1 LKDFV
6 MQQFIT
12 FQIGEQVL
20 GIDIMAVREIR
31 AWSPTT
37 ALPHVA
43 NHVRGVVNLR
53 GTVLPV
59 MDLRARLGWGETDPS
74 ARHVIMVVR
83 VNEQLQ
89 GLIVDAV
96 NDIVTIDEENLQA
109 PPDVS
114 GNRLGGSRGPAPPF
128 FALSSSSPPRIVL
141 ALRFNWDTPVRTSL
155 RMR

>member
-1 LKDFV
+1 

-114 GNRLGGSRGPAPPF
+114 GNRLGDIIRGLA
-128 FALSSSSPPRIVL
+128 SIEDRMVMIL
-141 ALRFNWDTPVRTSL
+141 ALDALAIEPEISVAEAA
-155 RMR
+155 

>member
-1 LKDFV
+1 

-96 NDIVTIDEENLQA
+96 NDIVTIDEANLQP

-114 GNRLGGSRGPAPPF
+114 GNRLGEVIRGLA
-128 FALSSSSPPRIVL
+128 SIEDRMVMIL
-141 ALRFNWDTPVRTSL
+141 ALEALAIEPESSIPEAA
-155 RMR
+155 

>member
-1 LKDFV
+1 

-59 MDLRARLGWGETDPS
+59 MDLRARLGWGETAPS

-114 GNRLGGSRGPAPPF
+114 GNRLGEIIRGLA
-128 FALSSSSPPRIVL
+128 SIEDRMVMIL
-141 ALRFNWDTPVRTSL
+141 ALDALAIEPEISVAEAA
-155 RMR
+155 

>member
-1 LKDFV
+1 
-6 MQQFIT
+6 MQQYIT

-43 NHVRGVVNLR
+43 SHVRGVVNLR

-59 MDLRARLGWGETDPS
+59 MDLRARLGWGATDPS

-96 NDIVTIDEENLQA
+96 NDIVTIDSDTLQP

-114 GNRLGGSRGPAPPF
+114 GDRLGEIIRGLASIEDRMVMILALE
-128 FALSSSSPPRIVL
+128 ALSIEPTEVV
-141 ALRFNWDTPVRTSL
+141 AEAA
-155 RMR
+155 

>member
-1 LKDFV
+1 MNYKDYA

-96 NDIVTIDEENLQA
+96 NDIVTIDEANLQP

-114 GNRLGGSRGPAPPF
+114 GNRLGEIIRGLASIEDRMVMILALE
-128 FALSSSSPPRIVL
+128 ALSIEPEISV
-141 ALRFNWDTPVRTSL
+141 AEAA
-155 RMR
+155 

>member
-1 LKDFV
+1 

-59 MDLRARLGWGETDPS
+59 MDLRARLGWGETEPS

-96 NDIVTIDEENLQA
+96 NDIVTIDEDNLQP

-114 GNRLGGSRGPAPPF
+114 GNRLGEIIRGLA
-128 FALSSSSPPRIVL
+128 SIEDRMVMIL
-141 ALRFNWDTPVRTSL
+141 ALEALTIEPEISVAEAA
-155 RMR
+155 

>member
-1 LKDFV
+1 

-43 NHVRGVVNLR
+43 NYVRGVVNLR

-59 MDLRARLGWGETDPS
+59 MDLRARLGWGETAPS

-83 VNEQLQ
+83 VNEKLQ

-96 NDIVTIDEENLQA
+96 NDIVTIDEDNLQA

-114 GNRLGGSRGPAPPF
+114 GKNLGEIIRGLA
-128 FALSSSSPPRIVL
+128 SIEDRMVMIL
-141 ALRFNWDTPVRTSL
+141 ALDALAIEPEISVAEAA
-155 RMR
+155 

>member
-1 LKDFV
+1 

-43 NHVRGVVNLR
+43 NYVRGVVNLR

-59 MDLRARLGWGETDPS
+59 MDLRARLGWGETAPS

-83 VNEQLQ
+83 VNDKLQ

-96 NDIVTIDEENLQA
+96 NDIVTIDEDNLQA

-114 GNRLGGSRGPAPPF
+114 GNRLDEIIRGLA
-128 FALSSSSPPRIVL
+128 SIEDRMVMIL
-141 ALRFNWDTPVRTSL
+141 ALDALAIEPEISVAEAA
-155 RMR
+155 

>member
-1 LKDFV
+1 

-59 MDLRARLGWGETDPS
+59 MDLRARLGWGATDPS

-96 NDIVTIDEENLQA
+96 NDIVTIDEDNLQA

-114 GNRLGGSRGPAPPF
+114 GNRLGEIIRGLA
-128 FALSSSSPPRIVL
+128 SIEDRMVMIL
-141 ALRFNWDTPVRTSL
+141 ALEALAIEPENNVSEAA
-155 RMR
+155 

>member
-1 LKDFV
+1 
-6 MQQFIT
+6 MQQYIT

-59 MDLRARLGWGETDPS
+59 MDLRARLGWGATDPS

-96 NDIVTIDEENLQA
+96 NDIVTINEDSLQT

-114 GNRLGGSRGPAPPF
+114 GNHLGEIIRGLA
-128 FALSSSSPPRIVL
+128 SIEDRMVMIL
-141 ALRFNWDTPVRTSL
+141 ALEALAIEPETSVAEAA
-155 RMR
+155 

>member
-114 GNRLGGSRGPAPPF
+114 GNRLGEIIRGLA
-128 FALSSSSPPRIVL
+128 SIEDRMVMIL
-141 ALRFNWDTPVRTSL
+141 ALDALAIEPEISVAEAA
-155 RMR
+155 

>member
-1 LKDFV
+1 
-6 MQQFIT
+6 MQQYIT

-59 MDLRARLGWGETDPS
+59 MDLRARLGWGATDPS

-96 NDIVTIDEENLQA
+96 NDIVTIDGDTLQP

-114 GNRLGGSRGPAPPF
+114 GDRLGEIIRGLA
-128 FALSSSSPPRIVL
+128 SIEDRMVMIL
-141 ALRFNWDTPVRTSL
+141 ALEALAIETNETVAEAA
-155 RMR
+155 

>member
-1 LKDFV
+1 
-6 MQQFIT
+6 MQQYIT

-43 NHVRGVVNLR
+43 NYVRGVVNLR

-59 MDLRARLGWGETDPS
+59 MDLRARLGWGATDPS

-96 NDIVTIDEENLQA
+96 NDIVTIDEDSLQV
-109 PPDVS
+109 PPDMS
-114 GNRLGGSRGPAPPF
+114 GNRVSELIRGLASIEDRMVMILALE
-128 FALSSSSPPRIVL
+128 ALSIEPESGV
-141 ALRFNWDTPVRTSL
+141 AEAA
-155 RMR
+155 

>member
-1 LKDFV
+1 

-12 FQIGEQVL
+12 FQIGEQIL

-96 NDIVTIDEENLQA
+96 NDIVTIDEDNLQA

-114 GNRLGGSRGPAPPF
+114 GNRLGELIRGLA
-128 FALSSSSPPRIVL
+128 SIDDRMVMIL
-141 ALRFNWDTPVRTSL
+141 ALEALAIEPENIVAEAA
-155 RMR
+155 

>member
-1 LKDFV
+1 

-43 NHVRGVVNLR
+43 NYVRGVVNLR

-59 MDLRARLGWGETDPS
+59 MDLRARLGWGET
-74 ARHVIMVVR
+74 
-83 VNEQLQ
+83 
-89 GLIVDAV
+89 
-96 NDIVTIDEENLQA
+96 A
-109 PPDVS
+109 P
-114 GNRLGGSRGPAPPF
+114 
-128 FALSSSSPPRIVL
+128 SPPPCHHGGPRE
-141 ALRFNWDTPVRTSL
+141 
-155 RMR
+155 

>member
-1 LKDFV
+1 
-6 MQQFIT
+6 MQQYIT
-12 FQIGEQVL
+12 FQIGEQIL

-43 NHVRGVVNLR
+43 SHVRGVVNLR

-59 MDLRARLGWGETDPS
+59 MDLRARLGWGDTDPT

-83 VNEQLQ
+83 VHDQLQ

-96 NDIVTIDEENLQA
+96 NDIVTIDGDTLQP

-114 GNRLGGSRGPAPPF
+114 GGHLGEIILGLASMDDRMVMI
-128 FALSSSSPPRIVL
+128 LSLDAL
-141 ALRFNWDTPVRTSL
+141 ALDPAEPVAEAA
-155 RMR
+155 

>member
-1 LKDFV
+1 
-6 MQQFIT
+6 MQQYIT

-43 NHVRGVVNLR
+43 NYVRGVVNLR

-59 MDLRARLGWGETDPS
+59 MDLRARLGWGATDPS

-96 NDIVTIDEENLQA
+96 NDIVTIDEDSLQV
-109 PPDVS
+109 PPDLS
-114 GNRLGGSRGPAPPF
+114 GNSVNEIIRGLASIEDRMVMILALE
-128 FALSSSSPPRIVL
+128 ALSIEPESGV
-141 ALRFNWDTPVRTSL
+141 AEAA
-155 RMR
+155 

>member
-1 LKDFV
+1 

-96 NDIVTIDEENLQA
+96 NDIVTIDEANLQP

-114 GNRLGGSRGPAPPF
+114 GNRLGEVIRGLASIEDRMVMILALE
-128 FALSSSSPPRIVL
+128 ALSIEPEISV
-141 ALRFNWDTPVRTSL
+141 AEAA
-155 RMR
+155 

>member
-1 LKDFV
+1 

-96 NDIVTIDEENLQA
+96 NDIVTIDEASLQP

-114 GNRLGGSRGPAPPF
+114 GDRLGEIIRGLASIEDRMVMILALE
-128 FALSSSSPPRIVL
+128 ALSIEPE
-141 ALRFNWDTPVRTSL
+141 TSVAEAA
-155 RMR
+155 

>member
-96 NDIVTIDEENLQA
+96 NDIVTIDEDNLQA

-114 GNRLGGSRGPAPPF
+114 GNRLGEIIRGLA
-128 FALSSSSPPRIVL
+128 SIEDRMVMIL
-141 ALRFNWDTPVRTSL
+141 ALDALAIEPEISVAEAA
-155 RMR
+155 

>member
-1 LKDFV
+1 

-114 GNRLGGSRGPAPPF
+114 GNRLGEIIRGLA
-128 FALSSSSPPRIVL
+128 SIEDRMVMIL
-141 ALRFNWDTPVRTSL
+141 ALDALAIEPEISVAEAA
-155 RMR
+155 

>member
-1 LKDFV
+1 
-6 MQQFIT
+6 
-12 FQIGEQVL
+12 
-20 GIDIMAVREIR
+20 
-31 AWSPTT
+31 
-37 ALPHVA
+37 LPHVA

-96 NDIVTIDEENLQA
+96 NDIVTIDEANLQP

-114 GNRLGGSRGPAPPF
+114 GDRLGEIIRGLASIEDRMVMILALE
-128 FALSSSSPPRIVL
+128 ALSIEPEISV
-141 ALRFNWDTPVRTSL
+141 AEAA
-155 RMR
+155 

>member
-1 LKDFV
+1 

-43 NHVRGVVNLR
+43 NYVRGVVNLR

-59 MDLRARLGWGETDPS
+59 MDLRARLGWGETTPS

-83 VNEQLQ
+83 VNEKLQ

-96 NDIVTIDEENLQA
+96 NDIVTIDEDNLQA

-114 GNRLGGSRGPAPPF
+114 GNRLDEIIRGLA
-128 FALSSSSPPRIVL
+128 SIEDRMVMIL
-141 ALRFNWDTPVRTSL
+141 ALDALAIEPEISVAEAA
-155 RMR
+155 

>member
-1 LKDFV
+1 

-96 NDIVTIDEENLQA
+96 NDIVTIDEDNLQA

-114 GNRLGGSRGPAPPF
+114 GNRLGEIIRGLA
-128 FALSSSSPPRIVL
+128 SIEDRMVMIL
-141 ALRFNWDTPVRTSL
+141 ALDALAIEPEISVAEAA
-155 RMR
+155 

>member
-12 FQIGEQVL
+12 FQIVEQVL

-96 NDIVTIDEENLQA
+96 NDIVTIDEDNLQA

-114 GNRLGGSRGPAPPF
+114 GNRLGEIIRGLA
-128 FALSSSSPPRIVL
+128 SIEDRMVMIL
-141 ALRFNWDTPVRTSL
+141 ALDALAIEPEISVAEAA
-155 RMR
+155 

>member
-1 LKDFV
+1 

-96 NDIVTIDEENLQA
+96 NDIVTIDEANLQP

-114 GNRLGGSRGPAPPF
+114 GDRLGEIIRGLA
-128 FALSSSSPPRIVL
+128 SIEDRMVMIL
-141 ALRFNWDTPVRTSL
+141 ALEALAIEPESSIPEAA
-155 RMR
+155 

>member
-1 LKDFV
+1 
-6 MQQFIT
+6 MQYIT
-12 FQIGEQVL
+12 FEIGEQAF

-43 NHVRGVVNLR
+43 DYVRGVVNLR

-59 MDLRARLGWGETDPS
+59 MDLRARLGWGTTDPS

-83 VNEQLQ
+83 VNDQLQ

-96 NDIVTIDEENLQA
+96 NDIVSIDDDALQPPPELPGDRIADLIRGLAPIEERM
-109 PPDVS
+109 VM
-114 GNRLGGSRGPAPPF
+114 
-128 FALSSSSPPRIVL
+128 IL
-141 ALRFNWDTPVRTSL
+141 ALETLALEPDEPL
-155 RMR
+155 AEAA

>member
-1 LKDFV
+1 LKDFD

-114 GNRLGGSRGPAPPF
+114 GNRLGDIIRGLA
-128 FALSSSSPPRIVL
+128 SIEDRMVMIL
-141 ALRFNWDTPVRTSL
+141 ALDALAIEPEISVAEAA
-155 RMR
+155 

>member
-1 LKDFV
+1 

-59 MDLRARLGWGETDPS
+59 MDLRARLGWGETEPS

-96 NDIVTIDEENLQA
+96 NDIVTIDEDNLQ
-109 PPDVS
+109 PPPYVS
-114 GNRLGGSRGPAPPF
+114 GNRLGEIIRGLA
-128 FALSSSSPPRIVL
+128 SIEDRMVMIL
-141 ALRFNWDTPVRTSL
+141 ALEALTIEPEISVAEAA
-155 RMR
+155 

>member
-1 LKDFV
+1 

-96 NDIVTIDEENLQA
+96 NDIVTIDEANLQP

-114 GNRLGGSRGPAPPF
+114 GNRLGEIIRGLASIEDRMVMILALE
-128 FALSSSSPPRIVL
+128 ALSIEPEISV
-141 ALRFNWDTPVRTSL
+141 AEAA
-155 RMR
+155 

>member
-1 LKDFV
+1 
-6 MQQFIT
+6 MQQYIT

-43 NHVRGVVNLR
+43 NYVRGVVNLR

-59 MDLRARLGWGETDPS
+59 MDLRARLGWGATDPS

-96 NDIVTIDEENLQA
+96 NDIVTIDEDSLQV
-109 PPDVS
+109 PPDMS
-114 GNRLGGSRGPAPPF
+114 GNRVRELIRGLASIEDRMVMILALE
-128 FALSSSSPPRIVL
+128 ALSIEPESGV
-141 ALRFNWDTPVRTSL
+141 AEAA
-155 RMR
+155 

>member
-1 LKDFV
+1 LKDFF

-114 GNRLGGSRGPAPPF
+114 GNRLGDIIRGLA
-128 FALSSSSPPRIVL
+128 SIEDRMVMIL
-141 ALRFNWDTPVRTSL
+141 ALDALAIEPEISVAEAA
-155 RMR
+155 

>member
-1 LKDFV
+1 
-6 MQQFIT
+6 MQQYIT

-43 NHVRGVVNLR
+43 SHVRGVVNLR

-96 NDIVTIDEENLQA
+96 NDIVTIDSDSLQS
-109 PPDVS
+109 PPDVA
-114 GNRLGGSRGPAPPF
+114 GDRLGEIIRGLA
-128 FALSSSSPPRIVL
+128 SIEDRMVMIL
-141 ALRFNWDTPVRTSL
+141 ALEALAIEADGAVE
-155 RMR
+155 MVAEAA

>member
-114 GNRLGGSRGPAPPF
+114 GNRLGDIIRGLA
-128 FALSSSSPPRIVL
+128 SIEDRMVMIL
-141 ALRFNWDTPVRTSL
+141 ALDALAIEPEISVAEAA
-155 RMR
+155 

>member
-1 LKDFV
+1 

-12 FQIGEQVL
+12 FQIGDQVL

-114 GNRLGGSRGPAPPF
+114 GNRLGEIIRGLA
-128 FALSSSSPPRIVL
+128 SIEDRMVMIL
-141 ALRFNWDTPVRTSL
+141 ALDALAIEPEISVAEAA
-155 RMR
+155 

>member
-1 LKDFV
+1 
-6 MQQFIT
+6 MQQYIT

-43 NHVRGVVNLR
+43 SHVRGVVNLR

-96 NDIVTIDEENLQA
+96 NDIVSIDEEALQ
-109 PPDVS
+109 PPPEVS
-114 GNRLGGSRGPAPPF
+114 GEKLGEIIRGLA
-128 FALSSSSPPRIVL
+128 SIEDRMVMIL
-141 ALRFNWDTPVRTSL
+141 ALEALAIEHGDTVAEAA
-155 RMR
+155 

>member
-1 LKDFV
+1 

-96 NDIVTIDEENLQA
+96 NDIVTIDEANLQP

-114 GNRLGGSRGPAPPF
+114 GDRLGEIIRGLASIEDRMVMILALE
-128 FALSSSSPPRIVL
+128 ALSIEPEISV
-141 ALRFNWDTPVRTSL
+141 AEAA
-155 RMR
+155 